1 MIDQESQSNKTAIS
15 FIAVVISIIV
25 ATIFGGGNIAS
36 KFGLQGFSPLLFAS
50 ITFTLTSVG
59 LYTYSKII
67 GINLHPHSQQVW
79 RLHLISGV
87 LFTLLMA
94 SALIGLKLTLASRAE
109 IFIASHPFF
118 VVIFNS
124 IGLDKL
130 GITKERLSRIKI
142 LGLSICFAG
151 LLTVF
156 GDRLDSVNTI
166 TWVGDTLL
174 ISTSVL
180 IALLILHIRKV
191 TTYVSPIQATFW
203 QIFFSLPLFYLGTII
218 FENPITI
225 NLSLMP
231 LVALFYN
238 GLIVYGLAYVIRAKL
253 FQLYSAN
260 TISSFLLLSPIIGIF
275 LAHILFGDPLTLGIQ
290 IGGLMVTSGVL
301 IVYANK

>member
-1 MIDQESQSNKTAIS
+1 MINQNPQPNKAIIS
-15 FIAVVISIIV
+15 FIAVVISMSI
-25 ATIFGGGNIAS
+25 ATIFGGGNIAM

-50 ITFTLTSVG
+50 IAFTLTSIG
-59 LYTYSKII
+59 LYIYSKVAR
-67 GINLHPHSQQVW
+67 INLRPHSQRIW
-79 RLHLISGV
+79 GLHLISGV
-87 LFTLLMA
+87 LFMLLMA
-94 SALIGLKLTLASRAE
+94 AALIGLKSTLASRAE

-118 VVIFNS
+118 VVLFNS

-130 GITKERLSRIKI
+130 GIAKEHLSKMKV

-156 GDRLDSVNTI
+156 GDRLGGGNTI

-174 ISTSVL
+174 ITASVL

-191 TTYVSPIQATFW
+191 TDYVSPIQATFW
-203 QIFFSLPLFYLGTII
+203 QILFSLPLFYLGTII

-231 LVALFYN
+231 LIALFYN
-238 GLIVYGLAYVIRAKL
+238 GLMVYGLAYVVRAKL

-275 LAHILFGDPLTLGIQ
+275 LAHILLGDPITLGIQ
-290 IGGLMVTSGVL
+290 LGGLMVIGGVL
-301 IVYANK
+301 IVYSNN